1 MPFGVAGVSG
11 TAGGETA
18 VGEAG
23 RAATGAVL
31 RAAGASVAL
40 LIDCSWKKT

>member
-11 TAGGETA
+11 TAGGEMA
-18 VGEAG
+18 VGVAG